1 MNYKRF
7 FFAGKGWLATELL
20 ALLLLA
26 CSGAWAGDVRGD
38 VRGDIRSDGP
48 ATALEQA
55 ASAVDALANEAARDS
70 GASASSTYSTTS
82 ASLMSATPRQ
92 TPLDAMQDAVKSV
105 LNSALET
112 VQSNSLVE
120 AGMASWY
127 GSAFQGRRTASG
139 ERFDMNQLTA
149 AHKTLPLGTV
159 VQVRNPLNGKTV
171 DVTINDRGPFI
182 KGRIIDLSY
191 RAALALGIV
200 QSGRQPVEVHRR

>member
-1 MNYKRF
+1 MNYKQF
-7 FFAGKGWLATELL
+7 FFTGKVWLAAELL
-20 ALLLLA
+20 VLLLLA
-26 CSGAWAGDVRGD
+26 GSGAWAGETRGE
-38 VRGDIRSDGP
+38 VP
-48 ATALEQA
+48 AAPLEH
-55 ASAVDALANEAARDS
+55 AVNAVEAMAIEAARDTA
-70 GASASSTYSTTS
+70 ASASSVTAMSTS
-82 ASLMSATPRQ
+82 PRQ
-92 TPLDAMQDAVKSV
+92 TPLVAVQDAVKNV

-182 KGRIIDLSY
+182 KGRVIDLSY

-200 QSGRQPVEVHRR
+200 QAGRLPVEVHRR

>member
-7 FFAGKGWLATELL
+7 FFPSKVWLAAELL
-20 ALLLLA
+20 ALLMLA
-26 CSGAWAGDVRGD
+26 NAGAWASET
-38 VRGDIRSDGP
+38 RSEVP
-48 ATALEQA
+48 AAPLEH
-55 ASAVDALANEAARDS
+55 AVNAVEAMAMEAARDTA
-70 GASASSTYSTTS
+70 ASASSATAMSTS
-82 ASLMSATPRQ
+82 PRH
-92 TPLDAMQDAVKSV
+92 TPLVAVQDVVKNV

-159 VQVRNPLNGKTV
+159 VQVRNPLNDKTV

-200 QSGRQPVEVHRR
+200 QAGRQPVEVHRR

>member
-1 MNYKRF
+1 MNYKQF
-7 FFAGKGWLATELL
+7 FFTGKVWLAAELL
-20 ALLLLA
+20 LLLLLA
-26 CSGAWAGDVRGD
+26 GSGAWAGETRGE
-38 VRGDIRSDGP
+38 VP
-48 ATALEQA
+48 AAPLEH
-55 ASAVDALANEAARDS
+55 AVNAVEAMAIEAARDTA
-70 GASASSTYSTTS
+70 ASASSATAMSTS
-82 ASLMSATPRQ
+82 PRQ
-92 TPLDAMQDAVKSV
+92 TPLVAVQDAVKNV
-105 LNSALET
+105 LSSALET

-171 DVTINDRGPFI
+171 DVTINDRGPFT
-182 KGRIIDLSY
+182 KGRVIDLSY

-200 QSGRQPVEVHRR
+200 QAGRLPVEVHRR

>member
-1 MNYKRF
+1 MKYKQF
-7 FFAGKGWLATELL
+7 FFAGKVWMAAELLLL
-20 ALLLLA
+20 ALLTG
-26 CSGAWAGDVRGD
+26 SGAWAGETRGE
-38 VRGDIRSDGP
+38 VP
-48 ATALEQA
+48 AAPLEH
-55 ASAVDALANEAARDS
+55 AVNAVEAMAIEAARDTA
-70 GASASSTYSTTS
+70 ASASSATAMSTS
-82 ASLMSATPRQ
+82 PRQ
-92 TPLDAMQDAVKSV
+92 TPLVAVQDAVKNV
-105 LNSALET
+105 LSSALET

-171 DVTINDRGPFI
+171 DVTINDRGPFT
-182 KGRIIDLSY
+182 KGRVIDLSY

-200 QSGRQPVEVHRR
+200 QAGRLPVEVHRR

>member
-7 FFAGKGWLATELL
+7 FFPGKVWLTAELL
-20 ALLLLA
+20 VLLMLA
-26 CSGAWAGDVRGD
+26 SSGAWAN
-38 VRGDIRSDGP
+38 DIRGEVRSDAP
-48 ATALEQA
+48 AAPLEHAVNAVEAMAL
-55 ASAVDALANEAARDS
+55 EAARDTA
-70 GASASSTYSTTS
+70 ASASSAAAMSTS
-82 ASLMSATPRQ
+82 PRQ
-92 TPLDAMQDAVKSV
+92 TPLVAVQDAVKHV

-200 QSGRQPVEVHRR
+200 QAGRQPVEVHRR

>member
-1 MNYKRF
+1 MNYKQF
-7 FFAGKGWLATELL
+7 FFTGKAWLAAE
-20 ALLLLA
+20 LLLLLLLTG
-26 CSGAWAGDVRGD
+26 SGAWAGETRGE
-38 VRGDIRSDGP
+38 VP
-48 ATALEQA
+48 AAPLEH
-55 ASAVDALANEAARDS
+55 AVNAVETMAIEAARDTA
-70 GASASSTYSTTS
+70 ASASSATAMSTS
-82 ASLMSATPRQ
+82 PRQ
-92 TPLDAMQDAVKSV
+92 TPLVAVQDAVKNV

-182 KGRIIDLSY
+182 KGRVIDLSY

-200 QSGRQPVEVHRR
+200 QAGRLPVEVHRR

>member
-1 MNYKRF
+1 MNNKRF
-7 FFAGKGWLATELL
+7 FFPGKFWLAPELL
-20 ALLLLA
+20 VLLLLA
-26 CSGAWAGDVRGD
+26 SAGAWASDT
-38 VRGDIRSDGP
+38 RSEVP
-48 ATALEQA
+48 VASLEQA
-55 ASAVDALANEAARDS
+55 VNAVEALANEVARD
-70 GASASSTYSTTS
+70 GGPVMSTS
-82 ASLMSATPRQ
+82 PRQ
-92 TPLDAMQDAVKSV
+92 TPLDVVQDAMKNV

-191 RAALALGIV
+191 RAAWALGIV
-200 QSGRQPVEVHRR
+200 QAGRQPVEVHRR

>member
-7 FFAGKGWLATELL
+7 FFTGKVWLAAELL
-20 ALLLLA
+20 VLLLLA
-26 CSGAWAGDVRGD
+26 SSGAWAN
-38 VRGDIRSDGP
+38 DIRGEVRSDAP
-48 ATALEQA
+48 AAPLEH
-55 ASAVDALANEAARDS
+55 AVNAVEAMAMEAARDTA
-70 GASASSTYSTTS
+70 ASASSATAMSTS
-82 ASLMSATPRQ
+82 PRQ
-92 TPLDAMQDAVKSV
+92 TPLVAVQDAVKSV

-200 QSGRQPVEVHRR
+200 QAGRQPVEVHRR

>member
-1 MNYKRF
+1 MNYKQF
-7 FFAGKGWLATELL
+7 FLTGKVWLAAELLLL
-20 ALLLLA
+20 ALLTG
-26 CSGAWAGDVRGD
+26 SGAWAGETRGE
-38 VRGDIRSDGP
+38 VP
-48 ATALEQA
+48 AAPLEH
-55 ASAVDALANEAARDS
+55 AVNAVEAMAIEAARDTA
-70 GASASSTYSTTS
+70 ASASSATAMSTS
-82 ASLMSATPRQ
+82 PRQ
-92 TPLDAMQDAVKSV
+92 TPLVAVQDAVKNV

-182 KGRIIDLSY
+182 KGRVIDLSY

-200 QSGRQPVEVHRR
+200 QAGRLPVEVHRR

>member
-7 FFAGKGWLATELL
+7 FFHGKVWLAAELL
-20 ALLLLA
+20 VLLMLA
-26 CSGAWAGDVRGD
+26 GSGAWAGETRGE
-38 VRGDIRSDGP
+38 VP
-48 ATALEQA
+48 AAPLEQA
-55 ASAVDALANEAARDS
+55 VNAVEAMAIEAARDTA
-70 GASASSTYSTTS
+70 ASASSASMVSTS
-82 ASLMSATPRQ
+82 PKQ
-92 TPLDAMQDAVKSV
+92 TPLVAVQEAVKNV

-182 KGRIIDLSY
+182 KGRVIDLSY

-200 QSGRQPVEVHRR
+200 QAGRLPVEVHRR

>member
-7 FFAGKGWLATELL
+7 FFTGKVWLAAELL
-20 ALLLLA
+20 VLLLLA
-26 CSGAWAGDVRGD
+26 SSGAWAN
-38 VRGDIRSDGP
+38 DIRGEVRSDAP
-48 ATALEQA
+48 AAPLEH
-55 ASAVDALANEAARDS
+55 AVNAVEAMAMEAARDTA
-70 GASASSTYSTTS
+70 ASASSATAMSTS
-82 ASLMSATPRQ
+82 PRQ
-92 TPLDAMQDAVKSV
+92 TPLVAVQDAVKSV

-200 QSGRQPVEVHRR
+200 QAGRQPVDVHRR

>member
-7 FFAGKGWLATELL
+7 FFTGKVWLAAELL
-20 ALLLLA
+20 VLLLLA
-26 CSGAWAGDVRGD
+26 SSGAWAN
-38 VRGDIRSDGP
+38 DIRGEVRSDAP
-48 ATALEQA
+48 AAPLEH
-55 ASAVDALANEAARDS
+55 AVNAVEAMAMEAARDTA
-70 GASASSTYSTTS
+70 ASASSATAMSTS
-82 ASLMSATPRQ
+82 PRQ
-92 TPLDAMQDAVKSV
+92 TPLVAVQDAVKSV

>member
-1 MNYKRF
+1 MNNKRF
-7 FFAGKGWLATELL
+7 FFPIKAWLAAELL
-20 ALLLLA
+20 VLLLLA
-26 CSGAWAGDVRGD
+26 CSSVWAIDTRSEMPNGLVEPAVSVGDTLVNEATRDGAPG
-38 VRGDIRSDGP
+38 
-48 ATALEQA
+48 A
-55 ASAVDALANEAARDS
+55 ASGLA
-70 GASASSTYSTTS
+70 TS
-82 ASLMSATPRQ
+82 LSPRLN
-92 TPLDAMQDAVKSV
+92 PLEVVQDAVKSA
-105 LNSALET
+105 LNSALDS

-200 QSGRQPVEVHRR
+200 QAGKQPVEVHRR

>member
-1 MNYKRF
+1 MNYKQF
-7 FFAGKGWLATELL
+7 FFTGKVWLAAELLLL
-20 ALLLLA
+20 ALLTG
-26 CSGAWAGDVRGD
+26 SGAWAGETRGE
-38 VRGDIRSDGP
+38 VP
-48 ATALEQA
+48 AAPLEH
-55 ASAVDALANEAARDS
+55 AVNAVEAMAIEAARDTA
-70 GASASSTYSTTS
+70 ASASSVTAMSTS
-82 ASLMSATPRQ
+82 PRQ
-92 TPLDAMQDAVKSV
+92 TPLVAVQDAVKNV

-182 KGRIIDLSY
+182 KGRVIDLSY

-200 QSGRQPVEVHRR
+200 QAGRLPVEVHRR

>member
-1 MNYKRF
+1 MNYKQF
-7 FFAGKGWLATELL
+7 FFTGKVWLAAELL
-20 ALLLLA
+20 MLLLLA
-26 CSGAWAGDVRGD
+26 GSGAWAGETRGE
-38 VRGDIRSDGP
+38 VP
-48 ATALEQA
+48 AAPLEQA
-55 ASAVDALANEAARDS
+55 VNAVEAMAIEAARDTA
-70 GASASSTYSTTS
+70 ASASS
-82 ASLMSATPRQ
+82 ASMVSISPKQ
-92 TPLDAMQDAVKSV
+92 TPLVAVQDAVKNV

-182 KGRIIDLSY
+182 KGRVIDLSY

-200 QSGRQPVEVHRR
+200 QAGRLPVEVHRR

>member
-7 FFAGKGWLATELL
+7 FFAGKVWLAAELL
-20 ALLLLA
+20 VLILLA
-26 CSGAWAGDVRGD
+26 CSGASASDMRPDVRSE
-38 VRGDIRSDGP
+38 VP
-48 ATALEQA
+48 
-55 ASAVDALANEAARDS
+55 SAPLVEHAVNAVEAMAIEAARDTA
-70 GASASSTYSTTS
+70 ASASSATAMSTS
-82 ASLMSATPRQ
+82 PRQ
-92 TPLDAMQDAVKSV
+92 TPFVAVQDAVKNV

-182 KGRIIDLSY
+182 KGRVIDLSY

-200 QSGRQPVEVHRR
+200 QAGRLPVEVHRR

>member
-7 FFAGKGWLATELL
+7 FLKWLAAELL
-20 ALLLLA
+20 VLFLLA
-26 CSGAWAGDVRGD
+26 CSAARAAEPRGEGLAGPVE
-38 VRGDIRSDGP
+38 P
-48 ATALEQA
+48 AITAAEGW
-55 ASAVDALANEAARDS
+55 VNEAARDS
-70 GASASSTYSTTS
+70 TAPS
-82 ASLMSATPRQ
+82 PRL
-92 TPLDAMQDAVKSV
+92 TPLDAVQDAVKNV
-105 LNSALET
+105 LSTALET
-112 VQSNSLVE
+112 VQSGSLLESGV
-120 AGMASWY
+120 ASWY

-200 QSGRQPVEVHRR
+200 QAGKQPVEVHRR

>member
-1 MNYKRF
+1 MNYKQF
-7 FFAGKGWLATELL
+7 FFTGKVWLAAELL
-20 ALLLLA
+20 MLLLLA
-26 CSGAWAGDVRGD
+26 GSGAWAGETRGE
-38 VRGDIRSDGP
+38 VP
-48 ATALEQA
+48 AAPLEQA
-55 ASAVDALANEAARDS
+55 VNAVEAMAIEAARDTA
-70 GASASSTYSTTS
+70 ASASSASMVSTS
-82 ASLMSATPRQ
+82 PKQ
-92 TPLDAMQDAVKSV
+92 TPLVAVQDAVKNV

-127 GSAFQGRRTASG
+127 GAAFQGRRTASG

-182 KGRIIDLSY
+182 KGRVIDLSY

-200 QSGRQPVEVHRR
+200 QAGRLPVEVHRR

>member
-1 MNYKRF
+1 MNYKQF
-7 FFAGKGWLATELL
+7 FLTGKVWLAAELL
-20 ALLLLA
+20 VLLLLA
-26 CSGAWAGDVRGD
+26 GSGAWAGETRGE
-38 VRGDIRSDGP
+38 VP
-48 ATALEQA
+48 AAPLEH
-55 ASAVDALANEAARDS
+55 AVNAVEAMAIEAARDTA
-70 GASASSTYSTTS
+70 ASASSATSMSTS
-82 ASLMSATPRQ
+82 PRQ
-92 TPLDAMQDAVKSV
+92 TPLMAVQDAVKNV

-182 KGRIIDLSY
+182 KGRVIDLSY

-200 QSGRQPVEVHRR
+200 QAGRLPVEVHRR

>member
-1 MNYKRF
+1 MNYKQF
-7 FFAGKGWLATELL
+7 FFTDKVWLAAELL
-20 ALLLLA
+20 MLLLLA
-26 CSGAWAGDVRGD
+26 GSGAWAGETRGE
-38 VRGDIRSDGP
+38 VP
-48 ATALEQA
+48 AAPLEQA
-55 ASAVDALANEAARDS
+55 VNAVEAMAIEAARDTA
-70 GASASSTYSTTS
+70 ASASSASMVSTS
-82 ASLMSATPRQ
+82 PKQ
-92 TPLDAMQDAVKSV
+92 TPLVAVQDAVKNV

-182 KGRIIDLSY
+182 KGRVIDLSY

-200 QSGRQPVEVHRR
+200 QAGRLPVEVHRR

>member
-1 MNYKRF
+1 MNYKQF
-7 FFAGKGWLATELL
+7 FFTGKVWLAAELL
-20 ALLLLA
+20 MLLLLA
-26 CSGAWAGDVRGD
+26 GSGAWAGETRGE
-38 VRGDIRSDGP
+38 VP
-48 ATALEQA
+48 VAPLEH
-55 ASAVDALANEAARDS
+55 AVNAVEAMAIEAARDTA
-70 GASASSTYSTTS
+70 ASASS
-82 ASLMSATPRQ
+82 ASMVSISPKQ
-92 TPLDAMQDAVKSV
+92 TPLVAVQDAVKNV

-182 KGRIIDLSY
+182 KGRVIDLSY

-200 QSGRQPVEVHRR
+200 QAGRLPVEVHRR

>member
-7 FFAGKGWLATELL
+7 FFPGKVWLAAELL
-20 ALLLLA
+20 VLLMLA
-26 CSGAWAGDVRGD
+26 SSGAWAN
-38 VRGDIRSDGP
+38 DIRGEVRSDAP
-48 ATALEQA
+48 AAPLEHAVNAVEAMAL
-55 ASAVDALANEAARDS
+55 EAARDTA
-70 GASASSTYSTTS
+70 ASASSAAAMSTS
-82 ASLMSATPRQ
+82 PRQ
-92 TPLDAMQDAVKSV
+92 TPLVAVQDAVKHV

-200 QSGRQPVEVHRR
+200 QAGRLPVEVHRR

>member
-1 MNYKRF
+1 MNYKQF
-7 FFAGKGWLATELL
+7 FLTGKVWLAAELL
-20 ALLLLA
+20 VLLLLA
-26 CSGAWAGDVRGD
+26 GSGAWAGETRGE
-38 VRGDIRSDGP
+38 VP
-48 ATALEQA
+48 AAPLEH
-55 ASAVDALANEAARDS
+55 AVNAVEAMAIEAARDTA
-70 GASASSTYSTTS
+70 ASASS
-82 ASLMSATPRQ
+82 ASSATAMSTSPRQ
-92 TPLDAMQDAVKSV
+92 TPLVAVQDAVKNV

-182 KGRIIDLSY
+182 KGRVIDLSY

-200 QSGRQPVEVHRR
+200 QAGRLPVEVHRR

>member
-1 MNYKRF
+1 MNNKRF
-7 FFAGKGWLATELL
+7 FFPIKAWLAAELL
-20 ALLLLA
+20 MLLLMA
-26 CSGAWAGDVRGD
+26 CSSAWAVDVRSE
-38 VRGDIRSDGP
+38 VPTGP
-48 ATALEQA
+48 VE
-55 ASAVDALANEAARDS
+55 SAVTLAETLGNEAARDS
-70 GASASSTYSTTS
+70 AAGSAGASAFLSS
-82 ASLMSATPRQ
+82 PRQ
-92 TPLDAMQDAVKSV
+92 NPLEAVQGAVKNV
-105 LNSALET
+105 LNSALDS

-127 GSAFQGRRTASG
+127 GAAFQGRRTASG

-200 QSGRQPVEVHRR
+200 QAGKQPVEVHHR

>member
-1 MNYKRF
+1 MNYKQF
-7 FFAGKGWLATELL
+7 FLTGKVWLAAELL
-20 ALLLLA
+20 VLLLLA
-26 CSGAWAGDVRGD
+26 GSGAWAGETRGE
-38 VRGDIRSDGP
+38 VP
-48 ATALEQA
+48 AAPLEH
-55 ASAVDALANEAARDS
+55 AVNAVEAMAIEAARDTA
-70 GASASSTYSTTS
+70 ASASS
-82 ASLMSATPRQ
+82 ASSATAMSTSPRH
-92 TPLDAMQDAVKSV
+92 TPLVAVQDAVKNV

-182 KGRIIDLSY
+182 KGRVIDLSY

-200 QSGRQPVEVHRR
+200 QAGRLPVEVHRR

>member
-1 MNYKRF
+1 MNYKQF
-7 FFAGKGWLATELL
+7 FFTGKVWLAAELL
-20 ALLLLA
+20 MLLLLA
-26 CSGAWAGDVRGD
+26 GSGAWAGETRGE
-38 VRGDIRSDGP
+38 VP
-48 ATALEQA
+48 AAPLEQA
-55 ASAVDALANEAARDS
+55 VNAVEAMAIEAARDTA
-70 GASASSTYSTTS
+70 ASASSATAMSTS
-82 ASLMSATPRQ
+82 PRQ
-92 TPLDAMQDAVKSV
+92 TPLVAVQEAVKNV

-182 KGRIIDLSY
+182 KGRVIDLSY

-200 QSGRQPVEVHRR
+200 QAGRLPVEVHRR

>member
-7 FFAGKGWLATELL
+7 FFTGKVWLAAELL
-20 ALLLLA
+20 VLLLLA
-26 CSGAWAGDVRGD
+26 SSGAWAN
-38 VRGDIRSDGP
+38 DIRGEVRSDAP
-48 ATALEQA
+48 AAPLEH
-55 ASAVDALANEAARDS
+55 AVNAVEAMAMEAARDTA
-70 GASASSTYSTTS
+70 ASASSATAMSTS
-82 ASLMSATPRQ
+82 PRQ
-92 TPLDAMQDAVKSV
+92 TPLVAVQDAVKNALS
-105 LNSALET
+105 SALET

>member
-1 MNYKRF
+1 MNYKQF
-7 FFAGKGWLATELL
+7 FFTGKVWLVAELLLL
-20 ALLLLA
+20 ALLTG
-26 CSGAWAGDVRGD
+26 SGAWAGETRGE
-38 VRGDIRSDGP
+38 VP
-48 ATALEQA
+48 AAPLEY
-55 ASAVDALANEAARDS
+55 AVNAVEAMAIEAARDTA
-70 GASASSTYSTTS
+70 ASASSASMVSTS
-82 ASLMSATPRQ
+82 PRQ
-92 TPLDAMQDAVKSV
+92 TPLVAVQDAVKNV

-182 KGRIIDLSY
+182 KGRVIDLSY

-200 QSGRQPVEVHRR
+200 QAGRLPVEVHRR

>member
-1 MNYKRF
+1 MHHNKIYMPS
-7 FFAGKGWLATELL
+7 GIGWATALL
-20 ALLLLA
+20 VLLLA
-26 CSGAWAGDVRGD
+26 GSGAWASDMRGD
-38 VRGDIRSDGP
+38 VRSEVPP
-48 ATALEQA
+48 APLEQ
-55 ASAVDALANEAARDS
+55 VVTVVEALANEAARDS
-70 GASASSTYSTTS
+70 ASSASVMSTS
-82 ASLMSATPRQ
+82 PRQ
-92 TPLDAMQDAVKSV
+92 TPLDAVQDAVKNA

-171 DVTINDRGPFI
+171 EVTINDRGPFI

>member
-1 MNYKRF
+1 MNYKQF
-7 FFAGKGWLATELL
+7 FFTGKVWLAAELL
-20 ALLLLA
+20 MLLLLA
-26 CSGAWAGDVRGD
+26 GSGAWAGETRGE
-38 VRGDIRSDGP
+38 VP
-48 ATALEQA
+48 AAPLEQA
-55 ASAVDALANEAARDS
+55 VNAVEAMAIEAARDTA
-70 GASASSTYSTTS
+70 ASASSASMVSTS
-82 ASLMSATPRQ
+82 PKQ
-92 TPLDAMQDAVKSV
+92 TPLVAVQDAVKNV

-182 KGRIIDLSY
+182 KGRVIDLSY

-200 QSGRQPVEVHRR
+200 QAGRLPVEVHRR

>member
-1 MNYKRF
+1 MNYKQF
-7 FFAGKGWLATELL
+7 FLTGKVWLAAELLLL
-20 ALLLLA
+20 ALLA
-26 CSGAWAGDVRGD
+26 GSGAWAGETRGE
-38 VRGDIRSDGP
+38 VP
-48 ATALEQA
+48 AAPLEH
-55 ASAVDALANEAARDS
+55 AVNAVEAMAIEAARDTA
-70 GASASSTYSTTS
+70 ASASSATAMSTS
-82 ASLMSATPRQ
+82 PRQ
-92 TPLDAMQDAVKSV
+92 TPLVAVQDAVKNV

-200 QSGRQPVEVHRR
+200 QAGRQPVEVHRR

>member
-1 MNYKRF
+1 MNYKQF
-7 FFAGKGWLATELL
+7 FFTGKVWLAAELL
-20 ALLLLA
+20 LLLLLA
-26 CSGAWAGDVRGD
+26 GSGAWAGETRGE
-38 VRGDIRSDGP
+38 VP
-48 ATALEQA
+48 AAPLEH
-55 ASAVDALANEAARDS
+55 AVNAVEAMAIEAARDTA
-70 GASASSTYSTTS
+70 ASASSATAMSTS
-82 ASLMSATPRQ
+82 PRQ
-92 TPLDAMQDAVKSV
+92 TPLVAVQDAVKNV

-182 KGRIIDLSY
+182 KGRVIDLSY

-200 QSGRQPVEVHRR
+200 QAGRLPVEVHRR